1 MRWGEPSDE
10 GIRQKFA
17 LSPVKLCT
25 GGYAWLEWVGC
36 KAVSPWAHGVVGDIY
51 EFTKLSK
58 PEIERPHR
66 IIARRVTAPRPP
78 KPEF

>member
-17 LSPVKLCT
+17 FFPVKLCT

-51 EFTKLSK
+51 EFTKLPK
-58 PEIERPHR
+58 PKIERPNR
-66 IIARRVTAPRPP
+66 IKVGHPSSPRPP